1 MISKFIDLLL
11 GILTKISEPFFQRKA
26 DDWKQRKQLYSELIT
41 LLQKFNSCFP
51 DYEIRKEV
59 NPFDG
64 FQAVNSQYAA
74 LFLEI
79 CLELEEKWGEID
91 VYGSPKVRKIM
102 EEYHEKVRFN
112 LEVAQRNQLD
122 RVSEDELDFDTANAI
137 EMIRKELYV

>member
-1 MISKFIDLLL
+1 MVNKFIDLPL
-11 GILTKISEPFFQRKA
+11 GLIANAVKHSFQLKA
-26 DDWKQRKQLYSELIT
+26 DAQKKREQLYSDLIA

-64 FQAVNSQYAA
+64 FQAVNSQYEA

-79 CLELEEKWGEID
+79 CLELEKKKGEID

-102 EEYHEKVRFN
+102 EEYYEKVRFN
-112 LEVAQRNQLD
+112 LYVAQMNQLD
-122 RVSEDELDFDTANAI
+122 KVSEDELDFDIDSAI
-137 EMIRKELYV
+137 ETIRKEL